1 MPQFYPSMF
10 VNLTEILDTFG
21 TLVFERIKTKSEE
34 QSASQAGRGQP
45 KVRVPADFVASDIS
59 SEAKETCRNWFYK
72 TACIRE
78 LLPRLYIEISLLR
91 CYRFLS
97 DSEYPSLLKR
107 LAHIIRGIGDPMV
120 ALYARCYLVRGGMAV
135 YGRASGN
142 SRGESKGKEES

>member
-1 MPQFYPSMF
+1 M
-10 VNLTEILDTFG
+10 
-21 TLVFERIKTKSEE
+21 
-34 QSASQAGRGQP
+34 
-45 KVRVPADFVASDIS
+45 RVPADFVASDIS

-97 DSEYPSLLKR
+97 DSEYPNLLKR

-135 YGRASGN
+135 YGSLPASLN
-142 SRGESKGKEES
+142 QESDGTFAKQMLEDYLFSFQV